1 MTMIENQSKSRIK
14 NKIAIIPY
22 TPEPVCPNCHSV
34 LDVIRNHK
42 KFQVN
47 CGTCGKQFK
56 GCAGFLDLRTHSDRY
71 LSLNQERQKAERL
84 SQYENQESLVGLTRR
99 YYQMTA
105 DVSPMRRE
113 RFVKHVMDSEFR
125 AAALLNRIPQNGTIL
140 EVGSGTGGFMA
151 SALLA
156 GRNVTGVDIAS
167 RWLVVARKRLME
179 MGFDHPLPIYPAC
192 AERLPW
198 QDHTFDHVVADS
210 LLEHLGN
217 PGIAIAEM
225 LRVVKPGGTILI
237 WSPNRY
243 WPGVDPHVGLFG
255 VGYLSRSWAE
265 KYVAWRRGE
274 IYWPESRSAKGW
286 AKVASESCHLNE
298 VHYQGADFSGWPL
311 RDQSRRAQVARLL
324 GRLSKTP
331 VLSRLVMQCGPVG
344 EIRIIK
350 NALNSWQND
359 LNQSEVW
366 S

>member
-1 MTMIENQSKSRIK
+1 MTIIKNQTKLRIK
-14 NKIAIIPY
+14 NKMAIIQGI
-22 TPEPVCPNCHSV
+22 PEPVCPSCHSV
-34 LDVIRNHK
+34 LPVIRNQK
-42 KFQVN
+42 KIQLE

-84 SQYENQESLVGLTRR
+84 AQYENQESLVGLTRL

-125 AAALLNRIPQNGTIL
+125 GAALLNRIPENGTIL

-179 MGFDHPLPIYPAC
+179 MGFNHPLPIYPAC

-198 QDHTFDHVVADS
+198 SDHTFDHVVADS

-217 PGIAIAEM
+217 PRTAIAEM
-225 LRVVKPGGTILI
+225 LRVVKPGGTIVI

-255 VGYLSRSWAE
+255 VGYLNRKWAE

-274 IYWPESRSAKGW
+274 IHWPESRSAKGW
-286 AKVASESCHLNE
+286 SKVASEICHLNE
-298 VHYQGADFSGWPL
+298 VHYQGADFSGWSL
-311 RDQSRRAQVARLL
+311 KDKSRRAQVARLL
-324 GRLSKTP
+324 GRLSKIP
-331 VLSRLVMQCGPVG
+331 ILSRLVTQFGPVG

-350 NALNSWQND
+350 NTLNSRQND
-359 LNQSEVW
+359 LNQSEVLP
-366 S
+366 